1 MGDRAGPNP
10 HAPEILNGAEPAVN
24 GHGSRAVKME
34 RSSSDPTT
42 AALRADTSS
51 PMDEDAKSASKSAG
65 ASPPDAES
73 APKPLRKSSKASV
86 SRPPILFSNLP
97 DATEEASRGF
107 AVLSDCVYASK
118 ALGNSDQ
125 ETLDCDCEE
134 EYRDGVNHAC
144 GDDSDCINRHTKIEC
159 VGGNC
164 GEGCQNQRFQAK
176 QYAKVSV
183 IKTEKKGFGLR
194 ADTDL
199 DANDFV
205 FEYIGEVIGEELF
218 RRRLM
223 KYDDQRLEHFYFM
236 SLTRT
241 EYVDA
246 TKKGNLGRF
255 CNHSCN
261 PNCFVDKWVV
271 GDKLRMGIFAL
282 RAIKAGE
289 ELCFNY
295 NVDRYGA
302 NPQRCHC
309 GEPSCS
315 GTLGGKTQTER
326 ATKLPM
332 AMVEALGIDDGDHW
346 ESSVANKKPRKKR
359 ANETEEEYVN
369 SIQSRELEDGEVGV
383 VMSSLRSCK
392 EKWIVGK
399 LLERLQN
406 VEEDRVLGRV
416 VKLHGYEY
424 LKTTLNTF
432 KDDNG
437 IVLQVLDILYKLP
450 RMTRNKIDDAK
461 IEPIVVELSSSE
473 HDEVSRDSKR
483 LLDEWKTLQVGY
495 RIPRAKVDRNAA
507 NTASSLFD
515 DRRQQAREAAAAPTP
530 KAPSP
535 IRNAPTG
542 PRNSQPQRNPHY
554 VAPRRRAPPPRDN
567 TPLPAGWRSAIDE
580 NTKRWYYWETAN
592 PDQKSW
598 VRPSTEAAKVTVAM
612 EAQRIQDIINQC
624 RQPTP
629 KPISAAQTPQAAGTP
644 VAEAKKDRWRS
655 WPVEKQRKLYENTI
669 FPQIKHVADKFYK
682 RLPKEDLKKFVKE
695 INKNLA
701 ASDYKH
707 GRVDDPSRISE
718 RQESKV
724 RKYTRDFLE
733 KAVKKHEQWAAERT
747 GRKTRDQ
754 AGEEPK
760 AATGR
765 LDAGSRPPSTGA
777 SPMPDKDVVSDV
789 DAHLDSPGSPSDLK
803 RKRSSEDDA
812 ESMVDELTPGE
823 TPSLKRLREGDVE
836 APSPPP
842 PPTPPPLE
850 DLDDAVMIEEVA
862 AEKRLQEHEDA
873 LVRENEEAK
882 QLQLDAAEQA
892 RLREHEAALER
903 ENQEALIALQNER
916 RDEDA
921 HMTNGNMTK
930 LDAVAMDLDGVGG
943 GGDGT
948 SNLGIPSRKREVLGH

>member
-1 MGDRAGPNP
+1 MG
-10 HAPEILNGAEPAVN
+10 
-24 GHGSRAVKME
+24 
-34 RSSSDPTT
+34 
-42 AALRADTSS
+42 
-51 PMDEDAKSASKSAG
+51 
-65 ASPPDAES
+65 
-73 APKPLRKSSKASV
+73 
-86 SRPPILFSNLP
+86 LP
-97 DATEEASRGF
+97 G
-107 AVLSDCVYASK
+107 
-118 ALGNSDQ
+118 
-125 ETLDCDCEE
+125 
-134 EYRDGVNHAC
+134 DGINHAC
-144 GDDSDCINRHTKIEC
+144 GDDSDCINRFTKIEC

-282 RAIKAGE
+282 RPIKAGE

-302 NPQRCHC
+302 NPQTCHC
-309 GEPSCS
+309 GEPNCT

-332 AMVEALGIDDGDHW
+332 AMIEALGIDDGDHW

-359 ANETEEEYVN
+359 ATETDEEYVN
-369 SIQSRELEDGEVGV
+369 SIQSRKLEDGEVGV

-392 EKWIVGK
+392 ESWIVSK
-399 LLERLQN
+399 LLGRLQN

-432 KDDNG
+432 KDDHE

-461 IEPIVVELSSSE
+461 IEPIVVELSLST

-483 LLDEWKTLQVGY
+483 LLEEWKTLQVGY

-507 NTASSLFD
+507 NTVSSLFD

-554 VAPRRRAPPPRDN
+554 MVPRRRPPPPRDN
-567 TPLPAGWRSAIDE
+567 TPLPAGWRSAVDQ
-580 NTKRWYYWETAN
+580 NTGRQYYWDTAN
-592 PDQKSW
+592 PNQKSW
-598 VRPSTEAAKVTVAM
+598 VRPSAEAVKATA
-612 EAQRIQDIINQC
+612 AQQAQKIQDIINQC
-624 RQPTP
+624 AQPTP
-629 KPISAAQTPQAAGTP
+629 KPISATQTPQAVGTP
-644 VAEAKKDRWRS
+644 VAETKRDRWRS
-655 WPVEKQRKLYENTI
+655 WPIEKQRKLYENTVQS
-669 FPQIKHVADKFYK
+669 PQDEPI
-682 RLPKEDLKKFVKE
+682 PKTLTT
-695 INKNLA
+695 A
-701 ASDYKH
+701 C
-707 GRVDDPSRISE
+707 P
-718 RQESKV
+718 
-724 RKYTRDFLE
+724 FLC
-733 KAVKKHEQWAAERT
+733 WC
-747 GRKTRDQ
+747 
-754 AGEEPK
+754 
-760 AATGR
+760 
-765 LDAGSRPPSTGA
+765 
-777 SPMPDKDVVSDV
+777 
-789 DAHLDSPGSPSDLK
+789 
-803 RKRSSEDDA
+803 
-812 ESMVDELTPGE
+812 
-823 TPSLKRLREGDVE
+823 
-836 APSPPP
+836 
-842 PPTPPPLE
+842 
-850 DLDDAVMIEEVA
+850 
-862 AEKRLQEHEDA
+862 
-873 LVRENEEAK
+873 
-882 QLQLDAAEQA
+882 
-892 RLREHEAALER
+892 
-903 ENQEALIALQNER
+903 
-916 RDEDA
+916 
-921 HMTNGNMTK
+921 
-930 LDAVAMDLDGVGG
+930 
-943 GGDGT
+943 
-948 SNLGIPSRKREVLGH
+948 